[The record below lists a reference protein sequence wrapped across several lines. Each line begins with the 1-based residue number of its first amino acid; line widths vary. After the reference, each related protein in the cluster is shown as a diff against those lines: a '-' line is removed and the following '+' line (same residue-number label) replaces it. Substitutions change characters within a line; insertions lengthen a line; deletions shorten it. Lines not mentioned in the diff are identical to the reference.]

1 MPPAW
6 QDAQRPLRAPRA
18 HRNLEAVRRLP
29 RTFRSLASI
38 YDPAPRCST
47 MRSRHQNSRRAL
59 PRRRRPQEF
68 RGHRR
73 PRGLGPLPYSGD
85 NCPRLHG
92 AKRENHSFD
101 SRFILG
107 LQNSPFSPWGGRLVW
122 FAFSFRR
129 TELAAPQ
136 RASARFD
143 FCNYIILCGC
153 DKFRTGRRWP
163 SAAKN
168 DRRGARRRERSRS
181 GAKGETDRLRF
192 VLV

>member
-6 QDAQRPLRAPRA
+6 QDAERPLRAPHA

-29 RTFRSLASI
+29 RNFRGSASI
-38 YDPAPRCST
+38 YDPASRCST

-92 AKRENHSFD
+92 VKRENHSFD

-122 FAFSFRR
+122 FAFSFVEASSRLGGELRHASTSATTSSSAAATSSGLAVYGRR
-129 TELAAPQ
+129 LRKMTGGVLPV
-136 RASARFD
+136 ASDRDRVRKA
-143 FCNYIILCGC
+143 
-153 DKFRTGRRWP
+153 KRTGCV
-163 SAAKN
+163 SY
-168 DRRGARRRERSRS
+168 
-181 GAKGETDRLRF
+181 
-192 VLV
+192 